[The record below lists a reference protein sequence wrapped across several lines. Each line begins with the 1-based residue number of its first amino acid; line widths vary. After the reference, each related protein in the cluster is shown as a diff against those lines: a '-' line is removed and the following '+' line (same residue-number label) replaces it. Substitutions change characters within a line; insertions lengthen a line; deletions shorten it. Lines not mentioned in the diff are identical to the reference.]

1 MFARFGTRSLGSY
14 FINKCFETKCN
25 RTARFKF
32 GPQSFKAGPTK
43 TVNELRAVSCLT
55 FTFERGK
62 DKS

>member
-1 MFARFGTRSLGSY
+1 MFADFSTRSFGRY
-14 FINKCFETKCN
+14 FIKKCFETNCN

-32 GPQSFKAGPTK
+32 GPQSFKVGPK
-43 TVNELRAVSCLT
+43 TVKKLRTGSCQT